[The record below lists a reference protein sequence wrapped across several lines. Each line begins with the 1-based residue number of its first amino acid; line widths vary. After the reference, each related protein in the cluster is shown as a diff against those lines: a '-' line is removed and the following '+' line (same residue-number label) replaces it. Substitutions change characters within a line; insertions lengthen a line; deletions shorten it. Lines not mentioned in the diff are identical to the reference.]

1 MWMNVIIL
9 FLSALVPG
17 LMALRHARVHERNL
31 RFFLV
36 FAGAYLFS
44 ITVVHL
50 IPDLFLSKTDAF
62 DLGLYILLGFFLQKV
77 LERFTRG
84 VEHGHVHTHLR
95 GTSVIY
101 LLAALVIHSFLEG
114 SIMTGSLHSHH
125 TAAPA
130 HGPGGGSEILLG
142 VVLHR
147 IPAAFALMT
156 LLIIQLKQ
164 KEKAFILLLIFA
176 LSAPLGLLT
185 FEYLVHSGSLS
196 EDYLIPFFAVVTGGF
211 LQISTTIFTE
221 SDPQHRLDWPKLSCS
236 ILGALAA
243 VIAQLAFHARA

>member
-1 MWMNVIIL
+1 MWINVIIL

-17 LMALRHARVHERNL
+17 LMVLRHARLHERNL
-31 RFFLV
+31 RFLLV

-44 ITVVHL
+44 MTVIHL

-77 LERFTRG
+77 LESFTRG
-84 VEHGHVHTHLR
+84 VEHGHVHTHLC

-101 LLAALVIHSFLEG
+101 LLAALVIHSFLDG
-114 SIMTGSLHSHH
+114 SIITGSLHSHH
-125 TAAPA
+125 HSGASA
-130 HGPGGGSEILLG
+130 HGHGGSSEILLG
-142 VVLHR
+142 VVLHK

-156 LLIIQLKQ
+156 LLVVQLRQ
-164 KEKAFILLLIFA
+164 KKKAFILLLIFA

-196 EDYLIPFFAVVTGGF
+196 EDYFIPFFAVVTGGF

-243 VIAQLAFHARA
+243 VIAQFAFQR